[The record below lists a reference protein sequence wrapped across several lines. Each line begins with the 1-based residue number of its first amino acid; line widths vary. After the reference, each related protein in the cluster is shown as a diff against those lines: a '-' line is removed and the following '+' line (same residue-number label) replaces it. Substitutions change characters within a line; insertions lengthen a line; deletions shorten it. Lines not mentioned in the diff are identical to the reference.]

1 MHIRLSSFTQSPVQ
15 FLVSLNIT
23 LGSQKPKGFSYWK
36 YLSGYHA
43 LSLDA
48 YRADFLYKQL
58 SRYYKRNKCETGN
71 FSAAL
76 IGHPKLVTDK
86 YIENMKRLIQMIK
99 SDTRFNL
106 CNIYEV
112 YKNKSLKRG

>member
-1 MHIRLSSFTQSPVQ
+1 MYNRVNQILEQYPLTVNQTGKGRGAALCDTDQGLKILKEYS
-15 FLVSLNIT
+15 
-23 LGSQKPKGFSYWK
+23 GSE
-36 YLSGYHA
+36 A
-43 LSLDA
+43 
-48 YRADFLYKQL
+48 RADFLYKQL